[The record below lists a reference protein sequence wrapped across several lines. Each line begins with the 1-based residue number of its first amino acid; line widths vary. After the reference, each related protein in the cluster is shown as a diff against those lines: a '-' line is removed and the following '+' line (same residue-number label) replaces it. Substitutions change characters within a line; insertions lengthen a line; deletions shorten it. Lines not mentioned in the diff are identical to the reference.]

1 VFLPDDGMP
10 DPTGSNNS
18 ADGWSDDRSL
28 AGDTLN
34 VDWLHFH
41 LQEFIPPPTL
51 QYLVGAARGQLLAAR
66 SEHVGLNEMHQCLEG
81 SWHQVFDK
89 HTSLADLFNSDKD
102 RARKQSGLQQFLTG
116 HQTLTINERCS
127 DYNFCFPEAEVCKLL
142 LNLRSNSE
150 YDQVIKTDTKSIIS

>member
-1 VFLPDDGMP
+1 MP

-51 QYLVGAARGQLLAAR
+51 QYL
-66 SEHVGLNEMHQCLEG
+66 
-81 SWHQVFDK
+81 
-89 HTSLADLFNSDKD
+89 SLADLFNSDKD
-102 RARKQSGLQQFLTG
+102 RARKQSGLQQYLTG